1 MTSTAPSFAL
11 IQHELG
17 AVEQTLIE
25 TAQSDHPLMGPM
37 LSMVLPGSGKRMR
50 PALALLTARLGDAL
64 PQAMTDMA
72 VGVELLHAASL
83 VHDDVVDESA
93 LRRGDETLFT
103 RVGNALAV
111 LVGDYLFA
119 QSASRCVATGNM
131 RVIGLFAET
140 LASMCQ
146 GQIEE
151 ASRLGKAHRV
161 LTRDA
166 YYQTI
171 WGKTG
176 SLFVLACQGSA
187 ILAGLDEPQV
197 QAMRHYGDR
206 LGLAFQVVD
215 DILDFIGDERV
226 LGKQVGSD
234 LKQGTVTLPVLCLRD
249 KLPADEYAS
258 WFERE
263 DVDLSELVELVR
275 TSGAIDDAYD
285 EARRLIAEAQASLSI
300 VPPGAARDILHEI
313 ASYTVERPR

>member
-1 MTSTAPSFAL
+1 MTSTAPSLAL
-11 IQHELG
+11 IQDELA
-17 AVEQTLIE
+17 AVEQALIE

-37 LSMVLPGSGKRMR
+37 LSMVLPGNGKRMR
-50 PALALLTARLGDAL
+50 PALALLTAHMGEATLK
-64 PQAMTDMA
+64 AMTDMA

-119 QSASRCVATGNM
+119 QSASRCVATGNV

-151 ASRLGKAHRV
+151 ASRLGRAHRV
-161 LTRDA
+161 LTREG

-176 SLFVLACQGSA
+176 SLFVLACEGSA
-187 ILAGLDEPQV
+187 ILAGLSEPQV
-197 QAMRHYGDR
+197 QAMRKYGDR

-215 DILDFIGDERV
+215 DILDFVGDERL

-234 LKQGTVTLPVLCLRD
+234 LRQGTVTLPVLCFRD
-249 KLPADEYAS
+249 RVSADEYES
-258 WFERE
+258 WFER
-263 DVDLSELVELVR
+263 DAADMDELVSLIR
-275 TSGAIDDAYD
+275 TSGAIDDAYA
-285 EARRLIAEAQASLSI
+285 EARRLIGEAQEALT
-300 VPPGAARDILHEI
+300 VLPAGLARDTLHEI